1 MTVNLLSKLA
11 AVRACCGWQSGW
23 CGVVLACAAAQALA
37 AEPATPAASAASAP
51 VVAPAASNWVKVEG
65 AWIRPMVPGQT
76 ATGGYM
82 SLTASQ
88 PLTLVG
94 FKSAAARTTELH
106 EMKMD
111 GDVMRMRAIPS
122 LALPAGQAV
131 VMQPG
136 PGGQHLMLMGVKAP
150 LLAGAEVKLT
160 LKLRKADGKTVTQD
174 VVVPVRS
181 RP

>member
-1 MTVNLLSKLA
+1 
-11 AVRACCGWQSGW
+11 
-23 CGVVLACAAAQALA
+23 
-37 AEPATPAASAASAP
+37 
-51 VVAPAASNWVKVEG
+51 
-65 AWIRPMVPGQT
+65 MVPGQT

-136 PGGQHLMLMGVKAP
+136 GQHLMLMGVTAP
-150 LLAGAEVKLT
+150 LQVGADVTLT

-174 VVVPVRS
+174 VVVPVRP

>member
-122 LALPAGQAV
+122 LGLPAGQAV

-136 PGGQHLMLMGVKAP
+136 GQHLMLMGVTAP
-150 LLAGAEVKLT
+150 LQVGADVTLT

-174 VVVPVRS
+174 VVVPVRP